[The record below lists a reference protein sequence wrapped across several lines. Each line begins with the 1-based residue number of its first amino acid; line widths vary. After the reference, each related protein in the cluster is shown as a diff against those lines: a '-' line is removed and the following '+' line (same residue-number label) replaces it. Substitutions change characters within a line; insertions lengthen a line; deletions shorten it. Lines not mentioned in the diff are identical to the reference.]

1 MNNQWQVVSADH
13 SDEWWIVGRS
23 IINAEGKH
31 EWTELNRRYP
41 SMNRA
46 KEVADELNREAE

>member
-23 IINAEGKH
+23 IINSEGKH
-31 EWTELNRRYP
+31 EWTEVKRRYP
-41 SMNRA
+41 SMSRA